1 MCLAFLRKF
10 LGFQHWEC
18 IILYFEI
25 GLLQRTAVSLERLE
39 GGVGGDS
46 VELSSI
52 SVFAHTVVRAAQASV
67 LSSGEREKW
76 KSQCTI

>member
-1 MCLAFLRKF
+1 M
-10 LGFQHWEC
+10 
-18 IILYFEI
+18 
-25 GLLQRTAVSLERLE
+25 
-39 GGVGGDS
+39 GGES

-52 SVFAHTVVRAAQASV
+52 SVFAHTVVRAVQTSV